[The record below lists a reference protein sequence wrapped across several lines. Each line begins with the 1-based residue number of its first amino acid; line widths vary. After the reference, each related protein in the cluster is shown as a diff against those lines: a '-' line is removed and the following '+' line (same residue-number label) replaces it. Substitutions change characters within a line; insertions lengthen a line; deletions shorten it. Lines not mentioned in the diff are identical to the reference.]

1 MRLESFGSRLAD
13 ALSALGIARR
23 LSRRDSWSRAELL
36 AHRRKKFAEIVR
48 FAHTSCAFYRDLYRG
63 LDLGDGLDARQLPVT
78 DKRRLMENFEA
89 VVTGPLLHRS
99 EFEAHLQAT
108 RGQELYLGR
117 YRVAAT
123 AGTSGL
129 RGIFVYDR
137 PAWQVV
143 LANTI
148 RWRRLIGISPR
159 LPARLRI
166 CSIGADN
173 PMHLTSKIPMSLD
186 FGLFRLLHLEA
197 TEPLAQQVAALNSF
211 RPDALLPYPSVAALL
226 AREQIAGRLAIRPG
240 IVATHSELLT
250 PEMAKLIDEAW
261 GIKPFN
267 HYGLTEEPHV
277 ASDCSE
283 HAGLHLFEDTAM
295 IEVVDDDYRPVPEG
309 EMGTRYLLTSL
320 YNRAQPL
327 IRYEV
332 TDMLCISPMPCSCGR
347 PHALVQS
354 MGGRSEDVL
363 RLPRRTGIGEVAV
376 TPMVL
381 SLAIESFV
389 GIREYAADHD
399 REGIRIR
406 LVVPDEGEK
415 RRITAEL
422 PRRLRTDLERQGG
435 IPPAISLDFVDRLE
449 RSAQRMGKINI
460 VGRRRQ
466 PAAPA
471 PRSGATTAA
480 TRDGS

>member
-1 MRLESFGSRLAD
+1 MRFDELGSRLAD
-13 ALSALGIARR
+13 AVNALIIARQLSAC
-23 LSRRDSWSRAELL
+23 DSWSRAELL
-36 AHRRKKFAEIVR
+36 AYQRGKFLQIVR
-48 FAHTSCAFYRDLYRG
+48 FAQASCTFYRDLYRG
-63 LDLGDGLDARQLPVT
+63 IDLGDGLDAKRLPVT

-89 VVTGPLLHRS
+89 AVTDPRLRRAELEEQLKAMGR
-99 EFEAHLQAT
+99 
-108 RGQELYLGR
+108 QELYLGR

-137 PAWQVV
+137 PDWRIV

-148 RWRRLIGISPR
+148 RWRRLIGIVPR
-159 LPARLRI
+159 LPARVRI

-197 TEPLAQQVAALNSF
+197 TEPLAQQVAVLNEF
-211 RPDALLPYPSVAALL
+211 QPNAMLPYPSIAALL
-226 AREQIAGRLAIRPG
+226 AREQLAARLAIHPKV
-240 IVATHSELLT
+240 VATHSELLM
-250 PEMAKLIDEAW
+250 PEMAKLIEEAW
-261 GIKPFN
+261 GTKPFN

-277 ASDCSE
+277 GSDCPQ
-283 HAGLHLFEDTAM
+283 HTGLHLFEDTAM
-295 IEVVDDDYRPVPEG
+295 IEVVDDDYRPVPDG
-309 EMGTRYLLTSL
+309 EMGTRYLLTNL
-320 YNRAQPL
+320 YNRTQPL

-332 TDMLCISPMPCSCGR
+332 TDMLCLSPTPCPCGR

-363 RLPRRTGIGEVAV
+363 RLRRRSGSGEVTV
-376 TPMVL
+376 TPMIL

-389 GIREYAADHD
+389 GIREYAVDHD
-399 REGIRIR
+399 REEIRIR
-406 LVVPDEGEK
+406 LVVPNEDER
-415 RRITAEL
+415 RRITTEL
-422 PRRLRTDLERQGG
+422 PQRLRVDLERQG
-435 IPPAISLDFVDRLE
+435 AIAPVVSVAFVDLLE

-466 PAAPA
+466 SA
-471 PRSGATTAA
+471 AA
-480 TRDGS
+480 TKEHP

>member
-1 MRLESFGSRLAD
+1 MRFDSFGSRLAD
-13 ALSALGIARR
+13 AVSALIIARQLSASG
-23 LSRRDSWSRAELL
+23 SWSRAELL
-36 AHRRKKFAEIVR
+36 AYQRGKFLQIVR
-48 FAHTSCAFYRDLYRG
+48 FAQASCAFYRDLYRG
-63 LDLGDGLDARQLPVT
+63 IDLGDALDARQLPAT

-89 VVTGPLLHRS
+89 AVTDPRLRRS
-99 EFEAHLQAT
+99 ELEQHLKVIG
-108 RGQELYLGR
+108 RQELYLGR

-137 PAWQVV
+137 PDWQIV

-148 RWRRLIGISPR
+148 RWRRLIGIAPR
-159 LPARLRI
+159 LPARVRI

-186 FGLFRLLHLEA
+186 FGLFRLLHVEA
-197 TEPLAQQVAALNSF
+197 TEPLEQQVAALNAF
-211 RPDALLPYPSVAALL
+211 QPDAVLPYPSVAALL
-226 AREQIAGRLAIRPG
+226 AREQLAGRLAIRPKV
-240 IVATHSELLT
+240 VATHSELLT
-250 PEMAKLIDEAW
+250 PEMAKLIEEAW
-261 GIKPFN
+261 GTKPFN

-277 ASDCSE
+277 GSDCPQ

-295 IEVVDDDYRPVPEG
+295 IEVVDDDYRPVPDG
-309 EMGTRYLLTSL
+309 EMGTRYLLTNL

-332 TDMLCISPMPCSCGR
+332 TDMLSLSPTPCPCGR
-347 PHALVQS
+347 PHALVQA

-363 RLPRRTGIGEVAV
+363 RLRRKSGSGEVVV
-376 TPMVL
+376 TPMIL

-389 GIREYAADHD
+389 GIREYAVDHD
-399 REGIRIR
+399 REEIRIR
-406 LVVPDEGEK
+406 LVVPNEDER
-415 RRITAEL
+415 RRITTEL
-422 PRRLRTDLERQGG
+422 PQRLRADLERQGA
-435 IPPAISLDFVDRLE
+435 IAPAVSVAFVDLLE

-466 PAAPA
+466 P
-471 PRSGATTAA
+471 GAA
-480 TRDGS
+480 TREDP